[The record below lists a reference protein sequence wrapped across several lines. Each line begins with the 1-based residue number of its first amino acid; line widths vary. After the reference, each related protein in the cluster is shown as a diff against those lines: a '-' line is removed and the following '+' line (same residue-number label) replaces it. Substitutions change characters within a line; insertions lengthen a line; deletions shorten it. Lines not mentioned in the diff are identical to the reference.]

1 MVYRPRHD
9 FPQKHERSVVVFAKA
24 LKIHVR
30 ALRTPLLLLSP
41 AEYNALGLGADRPL
55 PVDDRAGEA
64 ADALLCRHVPL
75 QRREAFQVRAPAAS

>member
-1 MVYRPRHD
+1 MFV
-9 FPQKHERSVVVFAKA
+9 EA

-75 QRREAFQVRAPAAS
+75 QRREAFQVGHQPSLESSESRRIGRLSI